1 MTGHRVL
8 YLGFTYLF
16 FFFFLFRKDCSSSLR
31 NVFISVTEIILC
43 FQNTDN
49 VNFYNILAKEVPEM
63 KSDEQENL
71 HLSKLYL
78 NT

>member
-1 MTGHRVL
+1 MI
-8 YLGFTYLF
+8 YLS
-16 FFFFLFRKDCSSSLR
+16 FFFLFRKDCSSYLR
-31 NVFISVTEIILC
+31 NVFSSDTEIILC

-49 VNFYNILAKEVPEM
+49 VNFYNILTKDVPEV

-78 NT
+78 STWTLNIK